1 MLMENQK
8 ALSIVVTVLV
18 LEIVCRSAKAQFEE
32 VSLHKFD
39 SLHLGNSL
47 EGVSASTSGRGLGY
61 VEIADLNRPDGSR
74 VLLGFQPILVSST
87 FGTNASSF
95 RPTLVPT
102 HNFTEQQSDAPSGS
116 SDGWKFVLAP
126 YMWMAG
132 INGDVRVRSIPASV
146 KAGFSDVWDSL
157 ELGGMI
163 HLEASKK
170 NWTLLFDGA
179 YLGLGDARG
188 PLDADLDEVWAE
200 ISVQTKSSVRW
211 TCTRRLRRS
220 PGGGYRTIESWTVSI

>member
-1 MLMENQK
+1 MENQK
-8 ALSIVVTVLV
+8 APSIVVTVLV
-18 LEIVCRSAKAQFEE
+18 LGIVCPSANAQFEG
-32 VSLHKFD
+32 VSLYMVD
-39 SLHLGNSL
+39 SLHLANSL
-47 EGVSASTSGRGLGY
+47 GGVSAPTSGTGLGY
-61 VEIADLNRPDGSR
+61 VNLADLNRPDGPR
-74 VLLGFQPILVSST
+74 VFLGFQPTLVSST

-102 HNFTEQQSDAPSGS
+102 PNFTEQQSDAPSGS
-116 SDGWKFVLAP
+116 SDGWEFVLAP

-132 INGDVRVRSIPASV
+132 INGDARVRGIPAPV
-146 KAGFSDVWDSL
+146 KADFSDVWDSL